1 MKKSLRASIKRLFH
15 FFRAH
20 KPYSIG
26 ALLTVCLIALPSAAL
41 TVKED
46 INRGLDG
53 KGFYKQQLDRKE
65 LYKVRVEGGQ
75 GAAFTQAEKTSSEST
90 FFAYSEAIRECESR
104 LKPLLAKRRCEP
116 VWVDGE
122 PIVTAAS
129 LRKRARDEVDSAE
142 KLSLFRVTSPRGVLF
157 LYGSVHLMKKNAYP
171 LHPAVMAAFASS
183 DNLVLEVNLGAIEP
197 QKIQHAFAE
206 KGFYQD
212 GRQLAD
218 DLDPDTFSMAKN
230 VLSGRGV
237 KIENYLKMRPWLFEQ
252 TIIMQEMGL
261 FGFDSEAGIDTHFEQ
276 QATALGKPILQL
288 ETLQQQLDLLSSSSL
303 EQQLFSLKYSLGSLQ
318 QRSVQEELN
327 ALVIDWMQ
335 GDVDGL
341 YTYMMEPLKKY
352 PRLAPF
358 MEAMFDDRNR
368 AMSEKIANWLEQ
380 GGSYFVVMG
389 AGHLG
394 GPNGVVKLLQNKGYA
409 LEQQLR

>member
-1 MKKSLRASIKRLFH
+1 MTLLSFRSVISLRDTITS
-15 FFRAH
+15 
-20 KPYSIG
+20 
-26 ALLTVCLIALPSAAL
+26 LLIAATLSLALPSAAL
-41 TVKED
+41 TIKKE
-46 INRGLDG
+46 
-53 KGFYKQQLDRKE
+53 Q
-65 LYKVRVEGGQ
+65 YKVRVEGGQ
-75 GAAFTQAEKTSSEST
+75 GSALTQTEKTSDRST
-90 FFAYSEAIRECESR
+90 FFAYSEAISECEAK

-122 PIVTAAS
+122 PILTAAS
-129 LRKRARDEVDSAE
+129 LRKQARDEVEDAE
-142 KLSLFRVTSPRGVLF
+142 RLSLFRVSSPRGVLF

-183 DNLVLEVNLGAIEP
+183 DNLVLEVNLGAIDP
-197 QKIQHAFAE
+197 GKIQHAFAE
-206 KGFYQD
+206 KGFYDD

-218 DLDPDTFSMAKN
+218 DLDVETFQLASE
-230 VLSGRGV
+230 VLATRGV
-237 KIENYLKMRPWLFEQ
+237 GIENYVQMRPWLFEQ
-252 TIIMQEMGL
+252 TIIMQEMSL
-261 FGFDSEAGIDTHFEQ
+261 FGFDSAAGIDTHFEQ

-303 EQQLFSLKYSLGSLQ
+303 EQQLFSLKYSLGSLE
-318 QRSVQEELN
+318 QRSVQQELN
-327 ALVIDWMQ
+327 ALVVDWMQ

-341 YTYMMEPLKKY
+341 YDYMMQPVKKF

-358 MEAMFDDRNR
+358 MKAMFDDRNR
-368 AMSEKIANWLEQ
+368 AMSDKISEWLER

-394 GPNGVVKLLQNKGYA
+394 GPNGVVNLLQKKGYA